1 LEKPS
6 KSSMAFKR
14 ILLKLSGEA
23 LMGNEGYGIDP
34 AFVEDVCRQI
44 KGVKNLGVEIAIVV
58 GGGNIFRGMK
68 AEKQGMER
76 ATADYMGMIA
86 TLMNALTLQERLEK
100 IGIPVC
106 IQSAINIEKVAEPY
120 DRRKAIQNLVDGK
133 VVIFACGTGNPY
145 FTTDTAAAL
154 RAVEINAEALL
165 KATKVDGVY
174 DRDPVTNNDAIF
186 FSSIKYMD
194 VINKNLGVMDL
205 TAITLCMEN
214 NLPIIVFNLRGKDNM
229 KKVVQGKRVGTKV
242 RR

>member
-1 LEKPS
+1 MEKPS

-23 LMGNEGYGIDP
+23 LMGSEGYGIDP
-34 AFVEDVCRQI
+34 HTVEEMCRQI
-44 KGVKNLGVEIAIVV
+44 KGVRSLGVQIAIVV
-58 GGGNIFRGMK
+58 GGGNIYRGMK
-68 AEKQGMER
+68 AEKQGIDR
-76 ATADYMGMIA
+76 VTADYMGMVA
-86 TLMNALTLQERLEK
+86 TLLNALTLQERLEK
-100 IGIPVC
+100 LGIPVSVL
-106 IQSAINIEKVAEPY
+106 SALNIEKVAEPY
-120 DRRKAIQNLVDGK
+120 GRREAMHHLGAGK

-154 RAVEINAEALL
+154 RAVEIGADALL

-174 DRDPVTNNDAIF
+174 DCDPEIHKDALLF
-186 FSSIKYMD
+186 PSITYID

-214 NLPIIVFNLRGKDNM
+214 NLPIIVFNLKGKDNM
-229 KKVVQGKRVGTKV
+229 KKVVQGKRVGTIV

>member
-1 LEKPS
+1 MEKPS
-6 KSSMAFKR
+6 KSNLAFRR

-23 LMGNEGYGIDP
+23 LMGSEGYGIDP
-34 AFVEDVCRQI
+34 ATVEDVCLQI
-44 KGVKNLGVEIAIVV
+44 KKIKDLSTQIGIVV

-86 TLMNALTLQERLEK
+86 TLMNALTLQEKLEK
-100 IGIPVC
+100 IGVPVS
-106 IQSAINIEKVAEPY
+106 IQSAINIEKVAAPY
-120 DRRKAIQNLVDGK
+120 DRREAIKNLVDGK
-133 VVIFACGTGNPY
+133 IVIFACGTGNPY

-154 RAVEINAEALL
+154 RAIEIGAQALL

-174 DRDPVTNNDAIF
+174 DCDPVTNKNAIF
-186 FSSIKYMD
+186 FQDIAYMD

-229 KKVVQGKRVGTKV
+229 KKIVQGKRVGTIV

>member
-1 LEKPS
+1 MEKPS
-6 KSSMAFKR
+6 KSSMVFKK

-34 AFVEDVCRQI
+34 AVVEDVCLQI
-44 KGVKNLGVEIAIVV
+44 KKIKDLGIQIGLVI

-76 ATADYMGMIA
+76 ATADYMGMVA
-86 TLMNALTLQERLEK
+86 TLLNALTLQEGLEK
-100 IGIPVC
+100 IGIPVR
-106 IQSAINIEKVAEPY
+106 IQSAIAIEKVAEPY
-120 DRRKAIQNLVDGK
+120 DRRVALQHLAEKK

-154 RAVEINAEALL
+154 RAIEIGADVLF
-165 KATKVDGVY
+165 KATKVDGIY
-174 DRDPVTNNDAIF
+174 DCDPVTNKNAHF
-186 FSSIKYMD
+186 YSSISYMD

-214 NLPIIVFNLRGKDNM
+214 NLPIIVFNLFGKDNM
-229 KKVVQGKRVGTKV
+229 KKVVQGKLVGTLV